1 MRPLWAEVSLPN
13 LQHNFREIR
22 KHVGPGTQICAVTK
36 AHAYG
41 HGAVECSHALEAE
54 GAQWF
59 GVTSTEEGATV
70 RDAGARARVL
80 LMSGFWRDEEDDVVR
95 RDLTP
100 AVWEPWHL
108 EALEKA
114 AARAGRREFPVH
126 IKVDTGMGRLGVQ
139 LPNLERLLDALG
151 KTAHLRLEGVMS
163 HLASAEVLDAP
174 DVETQ
179 AQNFERAKKIVLSR
193 GFTPAMWHL
202 ANTSAMVGR
211 SELRMDMVR
220 PGLALYGYT
229 LPFVRQEAKNSV
241 WPYFDLKPVLSWKT
255 RILSIAQHPAGQA
268 IGYGGTYVT
277 QAPARIAVL
286 PIGYA
291 DGLNRH
297 LSSRARFIVRDTY
310 APVVGRVSMDLT
322 AIDITHVP
330 AAALGDEVIVI
341 GASEHCAVTA
351 WDHACHA
358 NTVAYEVLCN
368 IGKRVPR
375 KYVH

>member
-1 MRPLWAEVSLPN
+1 MRPLWAEVSLSN
-13 LQHNFREIR
+13 LRHNFREIQ
-22 KHVGPGTQICAVTK
+22 KHVGPNTRICAVTK

-70 RDAGARARVL
+70 RDAGIRARVL
-80 LMSGFWRDEEDDVVR
+80 LMSGFWSDEEDEVVR

-108 EALEKA
+108 ERLEKA
-114 AARAGRREFPVH
+114 AAGAGRRGFPVH

-139 LPNLERLLDALG
+139 LPNLERLLDALAG
-151 KTAHLRLEGVMS
+151 AEHLRLEGVMS
-163 HLASAEVLDAP
+163 HLASAEVLDAA
-174 DVETQ
+174 DVAGQ
-179 AQNFERAKKIVLSR
+179 GRNFEMAKKSVLGR
-193 GFTPAMWHL
+193 GFCPEVWHI

-211 SELRMDMVR
+211 PELRMDMVR

-229 LPFVRQEAKNSV
+229 LPFVKNGGKSSV

-255 RILSIAQHPAGQA
+255 RIISISQHPAGQA
-268 IGYGGTYVT
+268 IGYGGTYIT
-277 QAPARIAVL
+277 PAAARIAVL

-297 LSSRARFIVRDTY
+297 LSSRARFIVRDSY

-322 AIDITHVP
+322 TIDVTNVS
-330 AAALGDEVIVI
+330 AELGDEVIVI
-341 GASEHCAVTA
+341 GASENCAVTA
-351 WDHACHA
+351 WDHACYA
-358 NTVAYEVLCN
+358 NTVAYEILCN

-375 KYVH
+375 KYVHC